1 MDNRKLTPFKYEG
14 EEGIE
19 VHNITSYP
27 DYKSFE
33 EKFYNTDNKL
43 VLMCEGPFKWYWKLA
58 RLYHK
63 TMPNIPVVVM
73 YPGKYS
79 GQTISLFDKFDSN
92 YYRAFSLI

>member
-1 MDNRKLTPFKYEG
+1 MNILILYAEIMPYNLPVWRYMRDKGYKLTVVQLDNRKLTPFKYEG

-43 VLMCEGPFKWYWKLA
+43 HYCPLKSI
-58 RLYHK
+58 
-63 TMPNIPVVVM
+63 NN
-73 YPGKYS
+73 
-79 GQTISLFDKFDSN
+79 SLKH
-92 YYRAFSLI
+92 A